1 MCFIFSSHSFGYD
14 CSQRNNLH
22 AIDART
28 LAFVTGNLV
37 HFLDPVSKIHSRE
50 VA

>member
-14 CSQRNNLH
+14 CSLRNNLH

-37 HFLDPVSKIHSRE
+37 HFLDPVRQITIE